1 MDSDPWS
8 DELVLA
14 EAVEKC
20 ADINSLVMIKGR
32 QLSQLMVA
40 CYYGNMDYLLK
51 DPGVTVDLQNNAEGQ
66 HALLCAC
73 EQGHT
78 EIAQLI
84 LNTCQHPKDVVNL
97 QDKKG
102 RTPPAILG
110 TGIQSHYCW
119 KVLLMLMC
127 RTTEDGLPPVPMDT
141 QKQFHCYF
149 EMGLMLMLK
158 G

>member
-1 MDSDPWS
+1 MMDSDPWS

-40 CYYGNMDYLLK
+40 CYHGNIDYVEDVLK
-51 DPGVTVDLQNNAEGQ
+51 VPGVTVDLQNNEGQ
-66 HALLCAC
+66 HALLYAC

-97 QDKKG
+97 PDKMG
-102 RTPPAILG
+102 RTPLMAASSFG
-110 TGIQSHYCW
+110 HSDTVS
-119 KVLLMLMC
+119 VLLESAAQVNVQNSEGWSSLILSC
-127 RTTEDGLPPVPMDT
+127 LRP
-141 QKQFHCYF
+141 
-149 EMGLMLMLK
+149 
-158 G
+158 